1 MLRAHA
7 AMALCQRAHHDVRH
21 SQRVQAHG
29 RGHDVHDGVDG
40 ADLVKVHLVGRHAVR
55 LRLRRG
61 QDLEHAVRDGPG
73 TRCQAAGVHH
83 AQHVRGRAVFVCVLV
98 MMPVSVVVPMVFV
111 LMPACAVLVRAV
123 QVAVQVRHVVVVV
136 LVRRIQHHVE
146 VAAVYPVRLR
156 ARHADVVAVQGQ
168 ARERGAHGLLVCAKV
183 QQGRDHHVAAY
194 AACALQVQGLRGRR
208 LGAARRDGSL
218 WHRYLPTW
226 LMRLAW

>member
-1 MLRAHA
+1 MLGAHA
-7 AMALCQRAHHDVRH
+7 AVPLRERAHHNVRH
-21 SQRVQAHG
+21 AQRVQAHG

-40 ADLVKVHLVGRHAVR
+40 AHLVKVHLVLRHAVR

-61 QDLEHAVRDGPG
+61 QDLEHAVRHGPG
-73 TRCQAAGVHH
+73 PRRQAAGVHH
-83 AQHVRGRAVFVCVLV
+83 AQHVRKR
-98 MMPVSVVVPMVFV
+98 
-111 LMPACAVLVRAV
+111 AVLVVVFAVVVVLVLVVVRVVRVRTV
-123 QVAVQVRHVVVVV
+123 QVSVQVRHVVVVV
-136 LVRRIQHHVE
+136 LVGRVQHHVE